1 MEMVITFLVVLE
13 FMKMGKFFVKQD
25 HLFDDIM
32 ITYREAA

>member
-13 FMKMGKFFVKQD
+13 FMKMGKFYVQQD
-25 HLFDDIM
+25 ELFDDIL